1 MAQHI
6 VGVEIPAA
14 LVPYLH
20 TTQDGKTMV
29 RRVKNS

>member
-1 MAQHI
+1 MAQNI
-6 VGVEIPAA
+6 VGVKIPAA

-29 RRVKNS
+29 RRENS